1 MSEHRSG
8 FVSLVGRP
16 NVGKSTLVNRLVGS
30 KVSIV
35 SNRPQTTRTQI
46 RGVRTTPESQIV
58 LLDTP
63 GIHKPRTLLGER
75 CNTRSVETLSE
86 VDVVCLLVEANA
98 QIGAGDRFIADLVH
112 QAATPSVLVLN
123 KTDAASRADVV
134 DHLARVTEELGSFEA
149 FVPLSA
155 RTGEGVAALVA
166 ELEARMPPGPVYYPD
181 GVVSDQ
187 PEAALVA
194 ELMREKLLAVAR
206 DELPHSI
213 VVTAEPLDEDD
224 DAFAAEA
231 EDGGRRGGGREASE
245 AGPERPAPQA
255 REREEGIL
263 RYRVVV
269 RVERESQ
276 KGIVIGKGGA
286 VIRDAGTKARQELE
300 VLLGARVYLESR
312 VRVDPD
318 WQRRAHALDR
328 LGL

>member
-1 MSEHRSG
+1 VTEHRSG

-46 RGVRTTPESQIV
+46 RGVRTTDASQIV

-75 CNTRSVETLSE
+75 CNSRSVETLAE
-86 VDVVCLLVEANA
+86 VDVALLLVEANA
-98 QIGAGDRFIADLVH
+98 EIGGGDRFIADLVH
-112 QAATPSVLVLN
+112 RVSTPSLLVLN
-123 KTDAASRADVV
+123 KTDAASRGDVV
-134 DHLARVTEELGSFEA
+134 DHLTRVTAELGEFEA
-149 FVPLSA
+149 FIPLSA
-155 RTGEGVAALVA
+155 RTGEGVDALVS
-166 ELEARMPPGPVYYPD
+166 ELEARMPEGPVYYPD
-181 GVVSDQ
+181 GVISDQ
-187 PEAALVA
+187 PETALVA
-194 ELMREKLLAVAR
+194 ELVREKLLLVAR

-213 VVTAEPLDEDD
+213 VVTAEPLEDD
-224 DAFAAEA
+224 DPEA
-231 EDGGRRGGGREASE
+231 QGGTGDDEDGAELRD
-245 AGPERPAPQA
+245 
-255 REREEGIL
+255 GIL

-269 RVERESQ
+269 RVERDSQ
-276 KGIVIGKGGA
+276 KGMVIGKGGT
-286 VIRDAGTKARQELE
+286 VIRDAGTKARHELE
-300 VLLGARVYLESR
+300 VLLGARVYLETR